1 MSLPASEQGLSL
13 MSLRGNWQIKQL
25 PQGKALGDPARRF
38 HGNTSRYVPLR
49 KRYPNTGPTVP
60 SQSSSPPSPVPSS
73 SPCGSPGPSP
83 LVWSPQLVSL
93 LGPSCFLPS
102 RTPGS
107 PRPPTIPRKMF
118 SSWYLLRTPP
128 FHSYQRLAFNDL
140 STRPFLKILVAL

>member
-1 MSLPASEQGLSL
+1 MSLPASEQDLSL

-38 HGNTSRYVPLR
+38 HGNTSPVCPPQEEVP
-49 KRYPNTGPTVP
+49 KHWPHGPLPVIF
-60 SQSSSPPSPVPSS
+60 PPSPVPSS

-102 RTPGS
+102 RTPGP
-107 PRPPTIPRKMF
+107 PRSPTIPRKMF

-128 FHSYQRLAFNDL
+128 FHSYQKLAFNGL
-140 STRPFLKILVAL
+140 GTRPFLKILVAL